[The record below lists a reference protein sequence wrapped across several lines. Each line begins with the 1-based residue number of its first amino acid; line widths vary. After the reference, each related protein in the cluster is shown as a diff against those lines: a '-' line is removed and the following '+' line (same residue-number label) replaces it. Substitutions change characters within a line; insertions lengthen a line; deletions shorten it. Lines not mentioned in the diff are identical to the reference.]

1 MHAVFISFRSSAN
14 EEDLAEPFLRY
25 ANALRDGAI
34 PGFCSKTWLANDE
47 LMGGFHL
54 FESREAADRY
64 LDAMFAPNV
73 ASNPAFTD
81 IRIERFEVDEQMS
94 ALTNGLPASAAV
106 PA

>member
-14 EEDLAEPFLRY
+14 AEDLAEPFLRY
-25 ANALRDGAI
+25 ANALRDGTI

-64 LDAMFAPNV
+64 LDDMFSPNV

-81 IRIERFEVDEQMS
+81 IRIERFGVDERMS
-94 ALTNGLPASAAV
+94 AITNGLPAGAAV

>member
-14 EEDLAEPFLRY
+14 TEDLAEPFLQY

-47 LMGGFHL
+47 LVGGFHT

-64 LDAMFAPNV
+64 LDELFSPNV

-81 IRIERFEVDEQMS
+81 IRIERFEVDEEMS
-94 ALTNGLPASAAV
+94 AITNGLPISASV

>member
-14 EEDLAEPFLRY
+14 EEDLAEPFLQY

-47 LMGGFHL
+47 LVGGFHL
-54 FESREAADRY
+54 FESRDAADRY
-64 LDAMFAPNV
+64 LDEMFSPNV
-73 ASNPAFTD
+73 AANPAFTD

-94 ALTNGLPASAAV
+94 AITNGLPVSASV